1 MDETQTLRST
11 IEGAVNSYCSENG
24 FGIPTGFVYCVS
36 RIDSDGENV
45 LTLGAMEQQ
54 TTAASMG
61 LTRYLEKSFEFEADM
76 ELSSFHNW
84 VHDDDDDEDD

>member
-1 MDETQTLRST
+1 MDETPTLRST
-11 IEGAVNSYCSENG
+11 IEGAVSAYCSENG

-36 RIDSDGENV
+36 RIDADGENV

-54 TTAASMG
+54 TTAASLG

-76 ELSSFHNW
+76 ELSSYHAYL
-84 VHDDDDDEDD
+84 HADCDEDD